1 MSLLK
6 PWAQGPFELIVHAET
21 HLRDGEDF
29 DRRMALISF
38 DNSIEVSITTYLTLN
53 PIQRNGVEYQREDVD
68 RWLKNYHTKIDFFAD
83 ELRRRSIPEDIG
95 KSDIIWYHDHRNEQ
109 YHGGSRG
116 VPEIRVL
123 NEVRKTSLWVFSVL
137 FSVQNVEQ
145 ILGDVILQRKLDSG
159 LKPERDREIDR
170 LIDAENGFIE
180 ICGKHYYVSETLFSL
195 DPIAYRELGEE
206 LKMNNRGSDQGRS
219 GETE

>member
-1 MSLLK
+1 MNLLK

-21 HLRDGEDF
+21 HLREGEDF

-53 PIQRNGVEYQREDVD
+53 PIQRNGAQYRREDID
-68 RWLKNYHTKIDFFAD
+68 RWLKNYHTKIDFFVD
-83 ELRRRSIPEDIG
+83 ELRRRSIPEDIS
-95 KSDIIWYHDHRNEQ
+95 KSNIIWYHDHRNEQ

-123 NEVRKTSLWVFSVL
+123 DEVRKISLWVFSVL
-137 FSVQNVEQ
+137 FSVQDVEQ
-145 ILGDVILQRKLDSG
+145 ILDDVIAQRKLDSG

-170 LIDAENGFIE
+170 LIDAENGLIE
-180 ICGKHYYVSETLFSL
+180 ICGKHYYVSETLYSL
-195 DPIAYRELGEE
+195 DPVAYWELGEE
-206 LKMNNRGSDQGRS
+206 LKTSVK
-219 GETE
+219 ETEQGSTEEAE